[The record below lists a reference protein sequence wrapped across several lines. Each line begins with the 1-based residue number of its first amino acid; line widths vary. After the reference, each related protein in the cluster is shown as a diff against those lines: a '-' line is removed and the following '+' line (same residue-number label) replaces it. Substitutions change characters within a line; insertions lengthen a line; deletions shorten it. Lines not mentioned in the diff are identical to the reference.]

1 MDINP
6 ELVDP
11 DNHDYRL
18 SATSPAA
25 GYGCQTV
32 LNSSKFINNLPVTD
46 FAAIKGTKIQVAG
59 NISQNTFWQ
68 ADTVVVTD
76 TVRVLNGITL
86 KIKAGTRIEFA
97 GYYPL
102 LVQGTIRAEGKAD
115 SLILFTSANPG
126 AYSSDSTTSGAWHG
140 IRFINTSAVNPNSLL
155 KYCRIEYSKAVAGA
169 AFSDLCGGAV
179 YLENF
184 SGLRIENCFIENNTA
199 VYGGAVY
206 SFYNSSPQITGSL
219 IRNNHAYWAG
229 AALVNFYS
237 FPVIANNTIINNSI
251 FNTSPDFMNGAVFN
265 FLAKPHFYNNIVR
278 NNPVFTHT
286 QLRNHKFY
294 YTWNNNIEGDSLL
307 NWNIDAEPLF
317 VSASTGDF
325 NLTAASPCVDTGYQ
339 DFLFLTLPE
348 KDLAGN
354 PRVYGSQVDIGAY
367 EYTVVGITPEADKDY
382 NLALTAYP
390 NPFNPQ
396 TQISFRLKE
405 AQTLSLNI
413 LNTKGELVYSV
424 TKQQFAAGVN
434 SLQWN
439 AKNQASGIY
448 FIRIEG
454 QNRVQSLKIMLLK

>member
-18 SATSPAA
+18 TATSPAA

-32 LNSSKFINNLPVTD
+32 LSSSNGISQLPVSD
-46 FAAIKGTKIQVAG
+46 FVTLKGTKIQVAG

-76 TVRVLNGITL
+76 TLRVLNGITL
-86 KIKAGTRIEFA
+86 KVKAGTRVEFT

-102 LVQGTIRAEGKAD
+102 LVQGTISAEGKAD
-115 SLILFTSANPG
+115 SLILFTSANPS
-126 AYSSDSTTSGAWHG
+126 AYSSDSTTNGAWHS
-140 IRFINTSAVNPNSLL
+140 IRFIQTPAENQQSLL
-155 KYCRIEYSKAVAGA
+155 KYCRIEYSKAVAGP
-169 AFSDLCGGAV
+169 AFSDHCGGAV

-184 SGLRIENCFIENNTA
+184 SGLKIENCFIENNTA

-206 SFYNSSPQITGSL
+206 SFYNSNPQISGSL
-219 IRNNHAYWAG
+219 IRNNHAYWGG
-229 AALVNFYS
+229 AAFVNYYS
-237 FPVIANNTIINNSI
+237 FPVIANNTIVNNDM
-251 FNTSPDFMNGAVFN
+251 FNTSPDIMNGVVFN

-278 NNPVFTHT
+278 DNQVFTHT

-294 YTWNNNIEGDSLL
+294 YTWNNNIQGDSLL

-317 VSASTGDF
+317 VSAADGDY
-325 NLTAASPCVDTGYQ
+325 NLSAASPCVDAGSQ
-339 DFLFLTLPE
+339 DLPYLTMPE

-354 PRVYGSQVDIGAY
+354 PRIYGSQVDIGAY
-367 EYTVVGITPEADKDY
+367 EYTVVGIQPETVKDW

-396 TQISFRLKE
+396 TRISFRLNE
-405 AQTLSLNI
+405 EETLSLNI

-424 TKQQFAAGVN
+424 NKQQFAAGVN
-434 SLQWN
+434 SLQWS
-439 AKNQASGIY
+439 AQNQSSGIY

-454 QNRVQSLKIMLLK
+454 QARVQSLKIMLLK